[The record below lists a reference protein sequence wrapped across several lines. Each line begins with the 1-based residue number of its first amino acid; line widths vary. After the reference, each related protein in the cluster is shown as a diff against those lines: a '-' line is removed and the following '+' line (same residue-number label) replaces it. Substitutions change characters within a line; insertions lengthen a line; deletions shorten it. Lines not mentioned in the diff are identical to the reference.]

1 MAVSTQ
7 GNSAIEVIAND
18 HNLTGESPLWSV
30 NEGAL
35 YWLDTRIPRIYRVHI
50 ASGKR
55 SDWGCPSKV
64 NAIGLMRG
72 GLVCSTKDGIYY
84 LNTSTGAYEKGFDPE
99 ANDPHSRANDGKV
112 DRAGRF
118 WFTSMEDD
126 GKTPTGKLYRLDAD
140 RTVVTLDAGYSV
152 PNGLGWSPDEKL
164 MYLGDTRAAT
174 IYVFDFERA
183 SGSVR
188 NKRPYVQ
195 TAASDGMP
203 DGLCVDSNGYVW
215 SARVGAGAV
224 ARFAPDGK
232 LDRRIELPV
241 SRPTSVM
248 LGGDDLRTLFIS
260 TASRALTDDQLK
272 AQPLA
277 GAMLAVRVDVPGLPE
292 LDYAG

>member
-1 MAVSTQ
+1 MSTQ
-7 GNSAIEVIAND
+7 SNSGIEVIAND
-18 HNLTGESPLWSV
+18 RNLTGESPLWSV

-35 YWLDTRIPRIYRVHI
+35 YWLDSRIPRIYRVHI

-64 NAIGLMRG
+64 NAMGLMRG

-99 ANDPHSRANDGKV
+99 ADDPHSRSNDGKV

-126 GKTPTGKLYRLDAD
+126 GKTPTGKLYRLDPD
-140 RTVVTLDAGYSV
+140 RTVATVDAGYGV
-152 PNGLGWSPDEKL
+152 PNGLGWSPDERL
-164 MYLGDTRAAT
+164 MYFGDTRAST
-174 IYVFDFERA
+174 IYVFDFDRT
-183 SGSVR
+183 SGTVR

-195 TAASDGMP
+195 TSAESDGRP
-203 DGLCVDSNGYVW
+203 DGLCVDSKGYVW

-232 LDRRIELPV
+232 LDRRIEVPV

-260 TASRALTDDQLK
+260 TASRTLSEEQLK